1 MQSARQRDVKTLS
14 LLLITIATLGFA
26 CHRKQAPTS
35 PGAYAQTPPSAES
48 QAPAMPEAPP
58 IGIAIDPGAPNPVP
72 VREAVAVLLPLR
84 GSHVTG
90 VVRFREN
97 GDQLDVTASV
107 DGLPPGAHAY
117 HVHVYGDCSSPDG
130 ESAGPH
136 FNFAGSSFGESR
148 MITGNLGELRPEG
161 KQMSV
166 QQTRIQASLQGRFS
180 IIGRAV
186 IVHEHGNDPM
196 SPPDGA
202 AGKRLACGAIGIG
215 GPAPSGPQATTRY

>member
-1 MQSARQRDVKTLS
+1 MRSARPRDVKPPT
-14 LLLITIATLGFA
+14 LLLITTATLGFA
-26 CHRKQAPTS
+26 CHRNQAPTN
-35 PGAYAQTPPSAES
+35 PGAYAQSPPSAES
-48 QAPAMPEAPP
+48 QAPTIPEPPP

-72 VREAVAVLLPLR
+72 VREAVAILMPLR
-84 GSHVTG
+84 GSRVTG

-97 GDQLDVTASV
+97 SGQLDVIASV
-107 DGLPPGAHAY
+107 DGLPPGPHAY

-161 KQMSV
+161 KPTSV
-166 QQTRIQASLQGRFS
+166 QQTRIQASLQGPFS

-202 AGKRLACGAIGIG
+202 AGKRLACGAIGIA
-215 GPAPSGPQATTRY
+215 GPAPSSPQATTRY